1 MKPCEKNPIFILL
14 VIVILLVIFGCNNS
28 DSTKTEE
35 TQKIVPLIVGTW
47 QQTAIGKEEVS
58 GVVVKVTFSEHT
70 MTMDAPGCMIIGDY
84 TTADGVL
91 TYTVTSTQGERCAK
105 NQAIGQ
111 SDSVHYRVTES
122 ELILTPLLAKKENQL
137 VYKRINADQHQ

>member
-1 MKPCEKNPIFILL
+1 MKSCKENSIFILL
-14 VIVILLVIFGCNNS
+14 LLVILLVISGCNNS

-35 TQKIVPLIVGTW
+35 TQKIIPLIVGTW

-91 TYTVTSTQGERCAK
+91 TYTVTSTQGERCVK
-105 NQAIGQ
+105 NQTIGQ

-137 VYKRINADQHQ
+137 VYKRINADQHE